1 MEVGSRQRAVGLK
14 ARKEASKKRAKTLS
28 DLVKENGDLRKEQD
42 KHDDQLAEL
51 DLELRET
58 KIELAKTKERN
69 KVLEKEKEDNCFEH
83 DDWVSK
89 VVKSMSSEG
98 RTEFR
103 NAFTA
108 AAPSLNRGTI
118 SRLRKTTKLNFSNI
132 TTNLTNEESDLKKKI
147 SQFALENTTDVP
159 DKRKFM
165 AGARFRTASLL
176 TLYASFES

>member
-1 MEVGSRQRAVGLK
+1 MGLK
-14 ARKEASKKRAKTLS
+14 ARKETNRKRAKTLGE
-28 DLVKENGDLRKEQD
+28 LEKENSNLRKEQD
-42 KHDDQLAEL
+42 KHDDQMMEL
-51 DLELRET
+51 DVELRET

-69 KVLEKEKEDNCFEH
+69 EILEKEKEQDCFQH

-89 VVKSMSSEG
+89 VVKNMSIEG

-132 TTNLTNEESDLKKKI
+132 TTNLSDEASDLKKK
-147 SQFALENTTDVP
+147 D
-159 DKRKFM
+159 
-165 AGARFRTASLL
+165 
-176 TLYASFES
+176 